1 MQLLH
6 WHLLKFWYLKVARLD
21 FLGRNTS
28 QVLFHYIFYLFLC
41 FFVRGVFFKKSLKE
55 KYVPAIIEAVWT
67 NSIRAVWKYFEM
79 KF

>member
-55 KYVPAIIEAVWT
+55 KYVPAIIA
-67 NSIRAVWKYFEM
+67 SIMAKFEEIL
-79 KF
+79 